1 MRSRLIFL
9 ALPALVLLALLASG
23 CGGGGSSSTTTA
35 KKPKVE
41 EKPQLSKAD
50 FITQGDGVC
59 GEVNTAIGSV
69 AESAAESTS
78 QTTQTANLYIGMVES
93 LQRLGRPSP
102 ATGYS
107 EFMGA
112 AEKLAKVEGEIKKAA
127 EAEDIAT
134 LETASQEA
142 VPAVEEFQSEAAVY
156 GFEDCSEGPHA
167 PEAAP
172 ETSAGTE
179 EAAPEESGGIE
190 VAPEEE
196 WPRKKNSSPK
206 KKSPRKKKWP
216 PKRAA
221 PAAKSKKSPRKKKP
235 EPNPAASARVI
246 KSPCVSLATPG
257 CRQMSTRA
265 AGQAAFSSQAPY
277 NFA

>member
-1 MRSRLIFL
+1 MRSRLIYL
-9 ALPALVLLALLASG
+9 ALPAFVLLALLASG

-41 EKPQLSKAD
+41 EKPQLSKAE

-69 AESAAESTS
+69 SESAAESGS

-112 AEKLAKVEGEIKKAA
+112 AEKLAKVEGEIKKAS
-127 EAEDIAT
+127 EAEDVET

-156 GFEDCSEGPHA
+156 GFADCSEGPHA

-172 ETSAGTE
+172 ETSTGTE
-179 EAAPEESGGIE
+179 EVAPEESGGIE
-190 VAPEEE
+190 VLPEEEVAPEEE
-196 WPRKKNSSPK
+196 FIPEEEI
-206 KKSPRKKKWP
+206 
-216 PKRAA
+216 A
-221 PAAKSKKSPRKKKP
+221 PEEEVAP
-235 EPNPAASARVI
+235 ETGGAGGEIEEVAPEETESESGGI
-246 KSPCVSLATPG
+246 GPG
-257 CRQMSTRA
+257 
-265 AGQAAFSSQAPY
+265 
-277 NFA
+277 